1 MAHRWFGC
9 WIRKRTGTS
18 VAVPPL
24 RAGRRR
30 FEPLDQEALRSQL
43 ALNRQHIA
51 QADSSIRTAIRL
63 RNESVAQA
71 LADAVPVA
79 AIAAAAG
86 VNKFDV
92 RRRIGAGYAELQP
105 AGWPVETHLHAI
117 RGKAQALSDAMG
129 HKSELEARRRSL
141 TVMALKT
148 NQLDLFE
155 VASLAAVPAERIR
168 SDIRGVTLRSVR
180 LAERA

>member
-1 MAHRWFGC
+1 
-9 WIRKRTGTS
+9 
-18 VAVPPL
+18 VAVQPL

-30 FEPLDQEALRSQL
+30 RFEPVDQEALRSQL

-71 LADAVPVA
+71 LADGVQVA
-79 AIAAAAG
+79 AIADAAG
-86 VNKFDV
+86 VNKFDL
-92 RRRIGAGYAELQP
+92 RRRIGAGYTELQP
-105 AGWPVETHLHAI
+105 AGWPAEAHLAAI
-117 RGKAQALSDAMG
+117 RGKAQALADAME

-148 NQLDLFE
+148 DQLDLFE

-168 SDIRGVTLRSVR
+168 SEMRGVTLRSVR
-180 LAERA
+180 LAERG

>member
-1 MAHRWFGC
+1 MA
-9 WIRKRTGTS
+9 
-18 VAVPPL
+18 VQPL

-30 FEPLDQEALRSQL
+30 RFEPIDQDALRSQL

-71 LADAVPVA
+71 LADGVPIA
-79 AIAAAAG
+79 AIATAAG

-92 RRRIGAGYAELQP
+92 RRRIGAGYTELQS
-105 AGWPVETHLHAI
+105 AGWAAQEHLMAI
-117 RGKAQALSDAMG
+117 QGKAQALADAIG

-148 NQLDLFE
+148 DQLDLYE

-168 SDIRGVTLRSVR
+168 SEMRGITLRSVR
-180 LAERA
+180 LAERG